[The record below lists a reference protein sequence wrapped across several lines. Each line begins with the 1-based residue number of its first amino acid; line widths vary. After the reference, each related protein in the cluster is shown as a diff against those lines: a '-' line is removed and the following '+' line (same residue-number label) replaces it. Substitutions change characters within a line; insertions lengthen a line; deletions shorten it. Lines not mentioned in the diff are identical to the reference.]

1 MAQRASLAR
10 ALVNDPTLLIL
21 DEPLGKLDSLTRLL
35 SNRVLVFSD
44 RPARLR
50 ADLAVDLPYAR
61 HRDHP
66 ELLRLRR
73 EALGLLGL
81 AGDW

>member
-1 MAQRASLAR
+1 MPTNVEAQFLP
-10 ALVNDPTLLIL
+10 VI
-21 DEPLGKLDSLTRLL
+21 
-35 SNRVLVFSD
+35 VFGD

-50 ADLAVDLPYAR
+50 ADLAVDLPYPR
-61 HRDHP
+61 HCDHP

-81 AGDW
+81 GGDW